1 MKSSSFSY
9 LYDFPHAI
17 FHGGDEP
24 VLPWWIIV
32 SWWLWSGLGHLGCRK
47 FLAWNWERFMELFL
61 FCWFGIRN
69 LEKVRIYVWR
79 CEDPTCSFE
88 FLWNF
93 FGVGSLFLLF
103 VLKMKEMVFLARS
116 YLHNF
121 HLYTLRNMQIRPA
134 PKKNNLF
141 LDWLGIVV
149 ATRDWRSRQKCWA
162 SHRKWDSL
170 CPAGALPA
178 VALMK
183 MVGNALRVVGFLDDI
198 IRCGQVVCF
207 MECNHCKMLD
217 VSITNQMTENFAWLR
232 RTMYLYCIHL
242 TLPGQ
247 VSFSPCGEYV
257 FCGDRDKEIN
267 VWISRCANGVSRWK
281 FKTNKSFISWTL
293 LQAHPF
299 RPRSFEMMWDGRCK
313 NGKNVAY
320 KKLTTCFLRN
330 LEGFMESKPGKATK
344 YCNCIM

>member
-24 VLPWWIIV
+24 VLPWRIIV
-32 SWWLWSGLGHLGCRK
+32 SWWLWSRLGHLGCRK

-134 PKKNNLF
+134 PKKNNLL

-178 VALMK
+178 VALME
-183 MVGNALRVVGFLDDI
+183 MAGNALRMVGFLDDLI
-198 IRCGQVVCF
+198 WCGQVVCF

-232 RTMYLYCIHL
+232 RTMYLCYVHL

-267 VWISRCANGVSRWK
+267 VWISRRANGE
-281 FKTNKSFISWTL
+281 F
-293 LQAHPF
+293 
-299 RPRSFEMMWDGRCK
+299 D
-313 NGKNVAY
+313 
-320 KKLTTCFLRN
+320 TCFSQEKETKRNTWSRDGSLRPTKASF
-330 LEGFMESKPGKATK
+330 LEP
-344 YCNCIM
+344 YCRPIPSDPRALRWCGIAEEFGRFHGVETW